1 MPRARRRR
9 ARSAQGRSWGRT
21 VLLIIA
27 ATVTVVVVVGSLAA
41 IHTQSSSYRSSTD
54 AGYGDLASRVAD
66 ASNQTG
72 AQLATLMAEAPTLAN
87 QAVPDTARGE
97 LQQGLDQA
105 ADASSQQATQAAQ
118 LVPPYP
124 SGSVSDQF
132 TQALGDR
139 ATATSD
145 LRTAIDQL
153 LGMSPLPV
161 AGAPTSIVPSSSA
174 PLIAVPQATA
184 AMSAAGALF
193 EHADD
198 VYRSLMA
205 GIRSQRLPIRLP
217 RSVWVPSPV
226 GTSPLGAVQLGAAA
240 SSLASSVPLIPF
252 HRLAITAVGLVPPA
266 VSSGGVGVVGGDC
279 AHVQSSGPGATPTVL
294 PPTSTITAEVTVTN
308 CGTVPESG
316 VTVSQEL
323 ALNDTAGAAL
333 PAPAARGSASH
344 AIVSLGSGSSSVVP
358 LAPMV
363 VASGHRYTLTMRV
376 ALPVTQ
382 VNPAGST
389 QQFVIQISD

>member
-1 MPRARRRR
+1 V
-9 ARSAQGRSWGRT
+9 
-21 VLLIIA
+21 VLLIA
-27 ATVTVVVVVGSLAA
+27 AAVTVVLVVGSLAQ
-41 IHTQSSSYRSSTD
+41 IHIQSSSYRSSTN

-72 AQLATLMAEAPTLAN
+72 AQLATLMAQAPSLAN

-105 ADASSQQATQAAQ
+105 ADASSQQATQAAH

-124 SGSVSDQF
+124 SGTVSDQF

-153 LGMSPLPV
+153 LGLSPLPV
-161 AGAPTSIVPSSSA
+161 AGAPTSIAPSSSA
-174 PLIAVPQATA
+174 ALISVPQAST
-184 AMSAAGALF
+184 AMSAAGALLQ
-193 EHADD
+193 HADD
-198 VYRSLMA
+198 VYRGLMA
-205 GIRSQRLPIRLP
+205 GIRLHRLPIRLP

-226 GTSPLGAVQLGAAA
+226 QASPLGAVQLGAAA
-240 SSLASSVPLIPF
+240 SLLKSSVPLIPF
-252 HRLAITAVGLVPPA
+252 HRLAITAVGLIPPA
-266 VSSGGVGVVGGDC
+266 VSSGGVGVLGGDC
-279 AHVQSSGPGATPTVL
+279 AHVQSNGPSATPTVL
-294 PPTSTITAEVTVTN
+294 PPTSTISVELTVTN

-323 ALNDTAGAAL
+323 VLTDVSGA
-333 PAPAARGSASH
+333 RSSVSH
-344 AIVSLGSGSSSVVP
+344 ATVNLGAGSSSAVT
-358 LAPMV
+358 LAPMA
-363 VASGHRYTLTMRV
+363 VASGHRYTLTLRV
-376 ALPVTQ
+376 AYPVTQ
-382 VNPAGST
+382 ADTAGST